1 MKYFWGK
8 PFGGSRVVVRNLK
21 TVFFRESELGSPPL
35 YGDFMFWACVVEKIL
50 QTSKSTRA

>member
-8 PFGGSRVVVRNLK
+8 PVGGSRVVVRNLK
-21 TVFFRESELGSPPL
+21 TVFSFRGSELGPPL

-50 QTSKSTRA
+50 QTSKNTRA